1 MGMTVVMDMRDEPD
15 FIEAM
20 KGQRMMS
27 SVHNKLN
34 SELARVK
41 IALDKVAA
49 EHADKL
55 NWFRTLNCDRLFHD
69 LPSLVS
75 RLSFDDF
82 QIAVNARIESY
93 KKDEEAKIK
102 VALAEQEKMLAEKE
116 EAKQIC
122 KDKGFQILSRTNV
135 VDEFIALGGIPDD
148 LVGFVRVTLTRFI
161 VWCDKE

>member
-116 EAKQIC
+116 EAKQIF
-122 KDKGFQILSRTNV
+122 DILPGMNV